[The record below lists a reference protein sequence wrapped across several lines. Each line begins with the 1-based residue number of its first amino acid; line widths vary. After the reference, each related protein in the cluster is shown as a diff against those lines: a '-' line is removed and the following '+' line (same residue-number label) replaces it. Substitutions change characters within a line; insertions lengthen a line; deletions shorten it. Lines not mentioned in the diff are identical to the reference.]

1 MSKCDW
7 QPAGETEWRVWK
19 SGIEKTKKVIAAV
32 MAVADTVFT
41 SLMASILQKTYQTM
55 LVCFLFYKYFM
66 SLEYP

>member
-7 QPAGETEWRVWK
+7 QPAGETEWRVWQ

-41 SLMASILQKTYQTM
+41 SLMASPLQKTYQTM
-55 LVCFLFYKYFM
+55 LVCFLFYK
-66 SLEYP
+66 

>member
-41 SLMASILQKTYQTM
+41 SLMASILQKTY
-55 LVCFLFYKYFM
+55 
-66 SLEYP
+66 